1 MHCTK
6 DLKDTKCCTSIEV
19 FKRPEL
25 GEISVLGEGVSE
37 LIVLISLTLF
47 LLTSMYFSRICF

>member
-6 DLKDTKCCTSIEV
+6 DLKDTKRCTSIEV
-19 FKRPEL
+19 LKRPEL
-25 GEISVLGEGVSE
+25 GEISVLRGGVSE

>member
-47 LLTSMYFSRICF
+47 LLTSMYSSRICF